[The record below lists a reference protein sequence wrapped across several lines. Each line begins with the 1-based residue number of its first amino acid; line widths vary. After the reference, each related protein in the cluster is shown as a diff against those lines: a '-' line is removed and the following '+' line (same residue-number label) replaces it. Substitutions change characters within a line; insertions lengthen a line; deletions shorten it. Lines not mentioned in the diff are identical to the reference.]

1 MWNVFKKVWVK
12 GKGVKAV
19 LSDACN
25 IGHVDEGD
33 VTNGERTLFP
43 QRFPWRS
50 SLRMR
55 GSSVNNSLFM
65 RDVQNQKKRHH
76 FSWILVSSTRMTWT
90 WLSAIAGKTVSFT
103 RDARNT
109 KHAGQWRIA
118 SGNKLSQTLTQSQ
131 MSSLRKRGSRANN
144 TASFVGDIFP
154 NKRALSQCRYDSALG
169 RSMIEMLG
177 VLAIIGVLSIAAV
190 AGYRFALLKFRAN
203 EVTNELNMRAI
214 NVSAQMLNTGTV
226 YEKNEL
232 IEDGFGDTLTVGFPV
247 ETAISDRNTD
257 YFEIL
262 VSDIPADLCR
272 QILRDYENPIMI
284 FVNNVRY
291 NADTTICDDETQN
304 ALNDMGFIYKN
315 DLGTHEACSEKGY
328 FDEEDFQCHCSGNT
342 YLDIYTNDCLC
353 PAGHVWSAGEGT
365 CIESICPEGEFESL
379 TAGCVPCSDDKT
391 YTIATDE
398 RHKQLCEASTCGRIV
413 VGSNCVNADVNNC
426 IKGKSF
432 RKDNGECVACSQ
444 GTYVYL
450 SSTEAKNSCTQNCPT
465 QRFLMGPWCIN
476 KDWCPDDNRHFFQFD
491 LTQGP
496 GLSCISCDST
506 WESVIWG
513 FFTNTNENDTVS
525 RCSKCTD
532 AGGAFNRAV
541 KRKNGKDYCG
551 FRNCTATQFKGADE
565 ACYDCSHVNSVY
577 VGTDNTLKTTCL
589 ACDNREVTED
599 GYCRIKD
606 CSPGTGI
613 RMKDGT
619 CYPCNH
625 YIFDTP
631 HISLNQ
637 MEEPE
642 SCELCPGRTARDGIC
657 YNEAACPKGSGW
669 WVNSNNDICYSCDDS
684 VNRCSNYGCELCNLC
699 EGRHATTANYCALDD
714 ACHDKSKFQNK
725 TNGCIDCSYTQK
737 VDIGA
742 HEIERN
748 HCLSCR
754 TTARYWAGSYCYRCD
769 SSETPSVTTSEE
781 EDSCNSCAEREV
793 KDGKCVLVQ

>member
-55 GSSVNNSLFM
+55 GSRQHEFRFWGTLT
-65 RDVQNQKKRHH
+65 HH
-76 FSWILVSSTRMTWT
+76 ENKESSPWMPDQAGHDGQRCVTDSDTLSPSVSSRHPL
-90 WLSAIAGKTVSFT
+90 LSET
-103 RDARNT
+103 
-109 KHAGQWRIA
+109 
-118 SGNKLSQTLTQSQ
+118 
-131 MSSLRKRGSRANN
+131 
-144 TASFVGDIFP
+144 
-154 NKRALSQCRYDSALG
+154 G

-379 TAGCVPCSDDKT
+379 TAGCVPCSDETT

-398 RHKQLCEASTCGRIV
+398 RHKQLCEASTCGRVLTANNKCSLKQVCPTDTFLTPGGCKPCNDPKIYIV
-413 VGSNCVNADVNNC
+413 SGVSNSSEIVQKFRESCETCHNRLFVYSASQYYCISNTTCPSGQFLSLGSFFSQPDSCLSCDDVGSYYVGSSAYTQGLCQACKNESGKTNRSVINQKCQKSLCDSGEFMGADGQCYACTHANQIKVNENSGCTDP
-426 IKGKSF
+426 
-432 RKDNGECVACSQ
+432 ACGRS
-444 GTYVYL
+444 V
-450 SSTEAKNSCTQNCPT
+450 TQDGYCQRTNCPT
-465 QRFLMGPWCIN
+465 GTHVFIDGNCY
-476 KDWCPDDNRHFFQFD
+476 
-491 LTQGP
+491 
-496 GLSCISCDST
+496 SCDST
-506 WESVIWG
+506 FKATKEQC
-513 FFTNTNENDTVS
+513 DQ
-525 RCSKCTD
+525 CTD
-532 AGGAFNRAV
+532 PEKLWLGTYVDETTKGTCGKKCILGTSYPHQYGGFCYSCAGFGDGGGFSCDNEVCRQ
-541 KRKNGKDYCG
+541 YC
-551 FRNCTATQFKGADE
+551 E
-565 ACYDCSHVNSVY
+565 ACHNYLSGSYCFSQKSCNRGESLRSSQILNNNGNYLFCHDCTIVDSINI
-577 VGTDNTLKTTCL
+577 GTSSEHRDMCL
-589 ACDNREVTED
+589 ACTTKPR
-599 GYCRIKD
+599 
-606 CSPGTGI
+606 
-613 RMKDGT
+613 
-619 CYPCNH
+619 
-625 YIFDTP
+625 F
-631 HISLNQ
+631 
-637 MEEPE
+637 
-642 SCELCPGRTARDGIC
+642 
-657 YNEAACPKGSGW
+657 
-669 WVNSNNDICYSCDDS
+669 WV
-684 VNRCSNYGCELCNLC
+684 
-699 EGRHATTANYCALDD
+699 
-714 ACHDKSKFQNK
+714 
-725 TNGCIDCSYTQK
+725 
-737 VDIGA
+737 
-742 HEIERN
+742 
-748 HCLSCR
+748 
-754 TTARYWAGSYCYRCD
+754 GSYCYRCD
-769 SSETPSVTTSEE
+769 SHETPEVTTPEE
-781 EDSCNSCAEREV
+781 EDSCYSCKGVREV

>member
-1 MWNVFKKVWVK
+1 MHFK
-12 GKGVKAV
+12 GFFNKGVLGKAV
-19 LSDACN
+19 SETAGVYN
-25 IGHVDEGD
+25 TPYAGQRY
-33 VTNGERTLFP
+33 VTNSDK
-43 QRFPWRS
+43 S
-50 SLRMR
+50 SLTETPH
-55 GSSVNNSLFM
+55 V
-65 RDVQNQKKRHH
+65 
-76 FSWILVSSTRMTWT
+76 W
-90 WLSAIAGKTVSFT
+90 
-103 RDARNT
+103 
-109 KHAGQWRIA
+109 
-118 SGNKLSQTLTQSQ
+118 
-131 MSSLRKRGSRANN
+131 SSLRKRGSGANN

-413 VGSNCVNADVNNC
+413 VGSNCVNADVNHC
-426 IKGKSF
+426 IKGESF
-432 RKDNGECVACSQ
+432 RNASGTCTPCNTTTKSVGSNQTQELKDSCNACKGRLWAARCCIKKDMCTEKQFYQFNGGNGQVRCLNCSDPASYNIIYVGAYPEDYKLMTDSCNACTNAAGQKNRSVVGNECVKTVCDAGEFMGADGRCYACDQPKKIAVNADS
-444 GTYVYL
+444 GCTDTACKRAEVTGSDGKTYCQI
-450 SSTEAKNSCTQNCPT
+450 ADCPT
-465 QRFLMGPWCIN
+465 
-476 KDWCPDDNRHFFQFD
+476 
-491 LTQGP
+491 
-496 GLSCISCDST
+496 
-506 WESVIWG
+506 
-513 FFTNTNENDTVS
+513 
-525 RCSKCTD
+525 
-532 AGGAFNRAV
+532 
-541 KRKNGKDYCG
+541 
-551 FRNCTATQFKGADE
+551 
-565 ACYDCSHVNSVY
+565 
-577 VGTDNTLKTTCL
+577 
-589 ACDNREVTED
+589 
-599 GYCRIKD
+599 
-606 CSPGTGI
+606 
-613 RMKDGT
+613 DGT
-619 CYPCNH
+619 HVDIDGNCYPCNEDFKSTKTQCAQCKNPERLWLGTDNADGTAKGTCMTKCKLGVS
-625 YIFDTP
+625 YPYASAIFCYGCAGWVDGSGYSGT
-631 HISLNQ
+631 SA
-637 MEEPE
+637 
-642 SCELCPGRTARDGIC
+642 TAREYCEACGNYLDDGWC
-657 YNEAACPKGSGW
+657 VRPNSCVRGSEFRRKVSGYSFC
-669 WVNSNNDICYSCDDS
+669 VTCDLVDKINIGTTAEHRDICSAC
-684 VNRCSNYGCELCNLC
+684 
-699 EGRHATTANYCALDD
+699 TT
-714 ACHDKSKFQNK
+714 KPRFW
-725 TNGCIDCSYTQK
+725 
-737 VDIGA
+737 IG
-742 HEIERN
+742 E
-748 HCLSCR
+748 
-754 TTARYWAGSYCYRCD
+754 YCYRCD
-769 SSETPSVTTSEE
+769 SAETPAVTTAEE
-781 EDSCNSCAEREV
+781 EASCNSCAEREV